1 MRTYQAHYVRR
12 PHRLPRTPLP
22 HVRQRIVVAQRPRLK
37 VIRHRDG
44 DVVAPG
50 LRREGVV
57 FPVRL
62 DVRRVGEVLLDGGR
76 AGNVAFR
83 EGRGGGE
90 EGESG
95 EEEG

>member
-1 MRTYQAHYVRR
+1 M
-12 PHRLPRTPLP
+12 
-22 HVRQRIVVAQRPRLK
+22 RQRIVVAKRPRLK
-37 VIRHRDG
+37 VVRHRDG

-76 AGNVAFR
+76 AGDVAFR
-83 EGRGGGE
+83 EGGSGGAE
-90 EGESG
+90 SESG